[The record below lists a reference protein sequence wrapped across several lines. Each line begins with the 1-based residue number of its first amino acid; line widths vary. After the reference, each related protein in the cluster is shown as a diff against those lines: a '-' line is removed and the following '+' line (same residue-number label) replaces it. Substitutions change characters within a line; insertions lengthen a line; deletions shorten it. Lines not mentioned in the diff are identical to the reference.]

1 MKPGYK
7 TTEFWFTL
15 ATFIVSGLFLLGLFR
30 NESQKDELIIIVSHV
45 IESVFLIAGQAAI
58 FLKYMQGRREEK
70 LIRVYNEVE
79 HNDSSFYPTE
89 RSERN
94 NERVDPARSSRTNYR
109 GKRISER
116 R

>member
-30 NESQKDELIIIVSHV
+30 DESQKDELIIVISHA
-45 IESVFLIAGQAAI
+45 IESIFLIGGQVMI
-58 FLKYMQGRREEK
+58 FLRYMQGRREEK

-79 HNDSSFYPTE
+79 HDDSSIYSTE
-89 RSERN
+89 RPEPDNKRI
-94 NERVDPARSSRTNYR
+94 DPARSSKTNYR
-109 GKRISER
+109 SKNLS
-116 R
+116 

>member
-30 NESQKDELIIIVSHV
+30 DESQKDELIIVISHA
-45 IESVFLIAGQAAI
+45 IESIFLIGGQAMI
-58 FLKYMQGRREEK
+58 FLRYMQGRKEEK

-79 HNDSSFYPTE
+79 DHDISASFKRRSPDSDDK
-89 RSERN
+89 
-94 NERVDPARSSRTNYR
+94 RVDPARSSKTNYR
-109 GKRISER
+109 SKSIS
-116 R
+116 